1 MNIKGILRKAAWTFS
16 SIGKT
21 FTQPYFWLDKYLDGD
36 VVAHSGVTLSNQSAL
51 GITAYYSGV
60 TQIAQTVAQLPLILY
75 TRDGRAKS
83 RATDHQLYS
92 ILHDEPNEWMTSFTL
107 RETLQGHLLT
117 WGNAFAEI
125 DWDLSGREPVVQ
137 GLFPLRPDRM
147 QLSWE
152 NKRLVYLYTVDGEQ
166 VKLSPMQ
173 VLHIPGFGFDGL
185 IGYDPITLFK
195 EALGLSKAA
204 EEFGARFFAN
214 GSALNGV
221 LQHPGPQ
228 RLSKEATEL
237 MRTSWEQMH
246 KGLSNSH
253 KVAILQEGVTYKDI
267 GIPPE
272 NAQFMELRNFQV
284 LEVARMLHMPPHK
297 LAHLADATFS
307 NIEHQ
312 NIEYVVDTIQPHLV
326 RWEQEI
332 HRKLLAPSEKGKYF
346 AEFLVAG
353 LLRGDTLTRF
363 QAYNLG
369 RNGGWYSANDVRELE
384 NLNPVE
390 GGDIYMVPLNMMDAS
405 QLTQIQEPQEPVRA
419 LALKAADP
427 RRRGAVARAA
437 LVDRHRP
444 MFVEAA
450 KKLSAYERKVVK
462 AGAAQHLGTK
472 DAMTFEAW
480 LDQFYSESFK
490 TYVIKHMT
498 PVMRALAESIFAVA
512 SSEVNNS
519 QAMDEA
525 KLKAYIDGF
534 ADRYIAVHK
543 GQMTEAVKD
552 ADPVKAVSST
562 LDTWAEV
569 AAEKAAQAETVGLSN
584 TVAKLA
590 FLGAGIRTLRWIAIG
605 ADNCPACADLDGQ
618 TVTTLQPPLHE
629 GCICQ
634 LGPG

>member
-1 MNIKGILRKAAWTFS
+1 MSIRDRIQKAASIVLS
-16 SIGKT
+16 SVGQT
-21 FTQPYFWLDKYLDGD
+21 FTQPHFWTYSDLDA
-36 VVAHSGVTLSNQSAL
+36 VVAKSGVTLSNQSAL

-83 RATDHQLYS
+83 RAFDHQLYG

-125 DWDLSGREPVVQ
+125 DWDFSGREPVVQ
-137 GLFPLRPDRM
+137 GLFPLRPDRI
-147 QLSWE
+147 QLEWE
-152 NKRLVYLYTVDGEQ
+152 NKRLVYVYTVDGER

-173 VLHIPGFGFDGL
+173 VLHIPGFSFDGL

-195 EALGLSKAA
+195 ESLGLSKAT

-237 MRTSWEQMH
+237 MRTSWEGMH

-253 KVAILQEGVTYKDI
+253 RVAILQEGVTYQQV

-284 LEVARMLHMPPHK
+284 LDVARMLHMPPHK

-332 HRKLLAPSEKGKYF
+332 RRKLLPPTEKRKYF

-353 LLRGDTLTRF
+353 LLRGDTISRY
-363 QAYNLG
+363 QAYNIG
-369 RNGGWYSANDVRELE
+369 RNGGWLSANDVRELE
-384 NLNPVE
+384 NMNPVE
-390 GGDIYMVPLNMMDAS
+390 GGDLYMVPLNMMDAS
-405 QLTQIQEPQEPVRA
+405 QLTQIQEPQEPVKA
-419 LALKAADP
+419 LALKASDP
-427 RRRGAVARAA
+427 RRRGAVARAS
-437 LVDRHRP
+437 LIDRHRP

-450 KKLSAYERKVVK
+450 RKLATYEIRNVRK
-462 AGAAQHLGTK
+462 GMTHLTTK
-472 DAMTFEAW
+472 DALTFEAW
-480 LDQFYSESFK
+480 LDEFYSESFK
-490 TYVIKHMT
+490 AYVIKHMT
-498 PVMRALAESIFAVA
+498 PVMRTLAEAVFPLA
-512 SSEVNNS
+512 SSEVSNTNP
-519 QAMDEA
+519 MDEA

-534 ADRYIAVHK
+534 ADRYMAVHK
-543 GQMTEAVKD
+543 GQMTEALKD
-552 ADPVKAVSST
+552 ADPVKAVTSA

-569 AAEKAAQAETVGLSN
+569 AADKIAAAETVGLSN

-618 TVTTLQPPLHE
+618 TVTTLAPPLHE
-629 GCICQ
+629 GCVCQ